1 MVLSDDD
8 SILVQA
14 AYKCF
19 KLQIHIGTNKCEMLN
34 YLIYVAIV
42 YFMVKNLYLFM
53 SNCKYDAVSF

>member
-19 KLQIHIGTNKCEMLN
+19 KLQFYVGTNKCEMLN
-34 YLIYVAIV
+34 YLIYVV
-42 YFMVKNLYLFM
+42 GDSVF
-53 SNCKYDAVSF
+53 DG